1 VLLLWVAGF
10 GLAGAAG
17 TRKTP
22 AKPNSTSKKT
32 VSNPPGAA
40 SSAKAATATKPVVA
54 RKASTRGKKKGTRRR
69 RTPSWRLGQQTP
81 TPERYR
87 EIQRA
92 LIDRGYLSG
101 PATGEWGPESMDAL
115 RRFQSDQKLEAS
127 GKLDS
132 LSLIALGLGPRRN
145 PANPNGR
152 AIPAETKG
160 QP

>member
-10 GLAGAAG
+10 GLAGVAS

-22 AKPNSTSKKT
+22 AKPTSTSKKT
-32 VSNPPGAA
+32 ASKPPGAA
-40 SSAKAATATKPVVA
+40 SSAKATTATKQVVA